1 MGYACTGFVVRA
13 AAHTQI
19 RQKLTMNLK
28 LISFAVVLSALSAC
42 STLPSSGP
50 TGGQIERSAIEAE
63 ATGLDIAVVPVASV
77 ADVPPAAPPIE
88 WQLPD
93 LATPPT
99 DLIGP
104 GDVLAITIFEAGVS
118 LFSGDAPSPT
128 AGAGGFDPSVK
139 AQTLPPR
146 RVDDNGFIDVPYVG
160 PVLVAG
166 RTMAQVQDQIRRA
179 LRNLSQDPRVL
190 INRQEVIGN
199 SIIIGGEVA
208 RPGRLILQTNRESLA
223 DIIALSGGYRGEAR
237 ALVLQVERG
246 ENVARLRLGDV
257 MTGPYRGLRAFPGDR
272 LTVLAEPLM
281 FSVLGATGRVQQ
293 MPFLRERMSV
303 VEAIAM
309 AGGPSDNTGDP
320 ESVFLF
326 RYAGPTET
334 EPTVYHFNMMETP
347 TFFLAQQFA
356 LRDGDIL
363 YFGNSASNQPRRLV
377 QTISQLF
384 APIVTA
390 TTLTNNLGTGSSN

>member
-1 MGYACTGFVVRA
+1 
-13 AAHTQI
+13 
-19 RQKLTMNLK
+19 MNLK
-28 LISFAVVLSALSAC
+28 LLPFPFVLVALGAC

-50 TGGQIERSAIEAE
+50 TGSQIERSAIEAE

-77 ADVPPAAPPIE
+77 ADVPPVAPPVE

-104 GDVLAITIFEAGVS
+104 GDVLTITIFEAGVS
-118 LFSGDAPSPT
+118 LFSGDAPSPV

-146 RVDDNGFIDVPYVG
+146 RVDDNGLIDVPYVG
-160 PVLVAG
+160 TVPVAG
-166 RTMAQVQDQIRRA
+166 RTMAQVQEQIRRGM
-179 LRNLSQDPRVL
+179 RNLSQDPQIL

-208 RPGRLILQTNRESLA
+208 RPGRLVLQTNRESLA

-237 ALVLQVERG
+237 ELVLQVERG

-257 MTGPYRGLRAFPGDR
+257 MTGPYRALRAYPGDR
-272 LTVLAEPLM
+272 LTVLAHPLM

-293 MPFLRERMSV
+293 MPFRRERMSV

-309 AGGPSDNTGDP
+309 AGGPSDDAGDP

-326 RYAGPTET
+326 RYAGPGET
-334 EPTVYHFNMMETP
+334 EPTVYHFNMMQTP

-363 YFGNSASNQPRRLV
+363 YFGNSASNQPRKLI

-390 TTLTNNLGTGSSN
+390 TTLANNLDTGSGN